1 MNNGLLTLWYS
12 RESQRDG
19 LPWWLRWES
28 ACSVGDLDLIPG
40 LGRSPGGGKGYP
52 LPFSGLENS
61 MHCIV
66 HEAAKSWTRLRMIEV
81 ANLKYCWTTTCLPVP
96 FVIIKPKLEM
106 LKNLDPH
113 AEKQQS
119 LIVQFF
125 QNDLIFCSLYAS
137 VSNLIEYCLSGG
149 ESLAHPCVL
158 LEL

>member
-1 MNNGLLTLWYS
+1 
-12 RESQRDG
+12 
-19 LPWWLRWES
+19 
-28 ACSVGDLDLIPG
+28 
-40 LGRSPGGGKGYP
+40 
-52 LPFSGLENS
+52 
-61 MHCIV
+61 
-66 HEAAKSWTRLRMIEV
+66 
-81 ANLKYCWTTTCLPVP
+81 
-96 FVIIKPKLEM
+96 M

-149 ESLAHPCVL
+149 ESLAYPCVL